1 MNLIAAIDENGA
13 IGKNGNL
20 LFKSKKDM
28 DFFKEK
34 TIGKVVVMGRI
45 TYEDIG
51 GDLKNRTNIVL
62 SRKKINNQN
71 VITCKNYQELFE
83 VLKRYNTD
91 DVFVI
96 GGEGVFEK
104 LMPFCK
110 KLYITKFNT
119 KVSADRFLK
128 IDINN
133 FFEESVSDP
142 YIENNLT
149 FRFITYENKNICVK
163 KNCSM
168 KVMATCNKCKYDKQ
182 YGLIELPNITI
193 DGLYRNLKNNEHY
206 IVLDISYN
214 QTNCKDQEMM
224 VIYQNIKGGKIY
236 PRNIYE
242 FDEKFE
248 EVLTDGGRK

>member
-13 IGKNGNL
+13 IGQRGKL
-20 LFKSKKDM
+20 LFKCKKDM
-28 DFFKEK
+28 EFFKNK
-34 TIGKVVVMGRI
+34 TIGKVVVMGRV

-51 GDLKNRTNIVL
+51 DALPNRKNIVL
-62 SRKKINNQN
+62 SRKKINNPN
-71 VITCKNYQELFE
+71 ITTCKDYNELFD
-83 VLKRYNTD
+83 LLRQYNTD

-149 FRFITYENKNICVK
+149 FRFITYENKSICVK

-168 KVMATCNKCKYDKQ
+168 KVIATCNKCKYDKQ
-182 YGLIELPNITI
+182 YGLIELPDITI
-193 DGLYRNLKNNEHY
+193 GELYKNLKKNEYY

-214 QTNCKDQEMM
+214 QTNCKDKEMI
-224 VIYQNIKGGKIY
+224 VIYQNIKGGKVYTI
-236 PRNIYE
+236 NIFE
-242 FDEKFE
+242 FAEKFE
-248 EVLTDGGRK
+248 EVKN

>member
-13 IGKNGNL
+13 IGQHGKL
-20 LFKSKKDM
+20 LFKCKKDM
-28 DFFKEK
+28 EFFKNK
-34 TIGKVVVMGRI
+34 TIGKVVVMGRV

-51 GDLKNRTNIVL
+51 DALPNRKNIVL
-62 SRKKINNQN
+62 SRKKINNPN
-71 VITCKNYQELFE
+71 ITTCKDYNELFD
-83 VLKRYNTD
+83 LLRQYNTD

-110 KLYITKFNT
+110 FLYITKFNT

-128 IDINN
+128 IDVNN
-133 FFEESVSDP
+133 FFEKSISDT
-142 YIENNLT
+142 YAENNLT
-149 FRFITYENKNICVK
+149 FNFITYENKNICVK

-168 KVMATCNKCKYDKQ
+168 KLMATCNKCKYDKQ
-182 YGLIELPNITI
+182 YGLIELPDII
-193 DGLYRNLKNNEHY
+193 IGELYKNLKKNEYY

-224 VIYQNIKGGKIY
+224 VIYQNIKGGKLY
-236 PRNIYE
+236 TRNIFE
-242 FDEKFE
+242 FAEKFE
-248 EVLTDGGRK
+248 EVKN